1 MNLICPSCGTLNRVP
16 QARIHDQPICGR
28 CAAELMGTVPT
39 PPTDASFP
47 AFVAGSDLPV
57 LTDFWADWCGPCKT
71 MAPQFA
77 AAAAQMPDV
86 RFAKVDTE
94 TNPPDQCDQPDPQ
107 HSNPDPLSR
116 GRELARRSG
125 ASTLADL
132 LHWLRG
138 QPVAQN

>member
-1 MNLICPSCGTLNRVP
+1 MNLVCPSCGTLNRVP

-47 AFVAGSDLPV
+47 ASVAGSDLPV
-57 LTDFWADWCGPCKT
+57 LTDFWADRCGPCKT

-77 AAAAQMPDV
+77 AAATQMPDV

-94 TNPPDQCDQPDPQ
+94 TNPQTSATNQIRSIPT
-107 HSNPDPLSR
+107 LILYR
-116 GRELARRSG
+116 GGRELARRSG
-125 ASTLADL
+125 ASTSADL

-138 QPVAQN
+138 QLVARN